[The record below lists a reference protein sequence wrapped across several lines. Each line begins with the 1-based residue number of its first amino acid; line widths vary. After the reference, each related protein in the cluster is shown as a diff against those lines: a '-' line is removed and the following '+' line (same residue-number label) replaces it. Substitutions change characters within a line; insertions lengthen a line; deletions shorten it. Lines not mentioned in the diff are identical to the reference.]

1 MEQPPGF
8 ETSRAPKMVCKLI
21 RPCMALNRHLEPG
34 LRDCIALVSFGFK
47 TAKPDQSLFFKVT
60 LNCTIYIL
68 VQVDDILITRNE

>member
-21 RPCMALNRHLEPG
+21 RPCMALNRHLEPS
-34 LRDCIALVSFGFK
+34 LRDCIALVSFG
-47 TAKPDQSLFFKVT
+47 AKPDQSLFFKVT

-68 VQVDDILITRNE
+68 VHVDDILITGNE